1 MGCLMLRARR
11 ANLCTYR
18 ETGLPAPARKG
29 VFARCPSTKRW
40 HAFRSLIY
48 IKRSKG
54 EVSAGRC
61 EGASL
66 LVNRPVPR
74 SGKQGVRPRRVSA
87 FDPLGRARGRRSTCR
102 TCASR
107 SSVLSNVVAQLIPQ
121 EVSALQLA
129 SNTAGIEFCA
139 LARRPTTRIGGLHI
153 RLVLLSRCNKDG
165 PTASDSIQS
174 FVGQF
179 TNFVSLWHA
188 TSPVPVAMHH
198 CFAE

>member
-87 FDPLGRARGRRSTCR
+87 FDSLGRARGRRSTCR

-129 SNTAGIEFCA
+129 SKYGWNRVLRAGSATNHTDWGTAYSAGSAEPLQQRRPNRQRQHSKLRRSIHEFRFA
-139 LARRPTTRIGGLHI
+139 LARHVSCSCRDAP
-153 RLVLLSRCNKDG
+153 LLR
-165 PTASDSIQS
+165 
-174 FVGQF
+174 
-179 TNFVSLWHA
+179 
-188 TSPVPVAMHH
+188 
-198 CFAE
+198 